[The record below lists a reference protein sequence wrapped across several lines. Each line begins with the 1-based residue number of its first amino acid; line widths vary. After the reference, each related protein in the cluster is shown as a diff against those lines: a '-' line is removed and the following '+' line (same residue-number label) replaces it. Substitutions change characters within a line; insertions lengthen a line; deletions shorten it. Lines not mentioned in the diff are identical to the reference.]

1 MVNYWIRG
9 PTYSE
14 AVSTQSQTSSQLSQK
29 KKKYSLATEKIK
41 LVDQDC
47 ADNIKWRNKGQ
58 YNSMVKALVAIIDL
72 KGIISKRKIF
82 DAHCQ
87 KYRGAIEYTK
97 TDLLILYGVIYFSLF
112 PLGYISFSKFKLKM
126 QIKKKTKLVSRDL
139 SSTPTKDIKKK
150 HSLLLSLSYDRLWC
164 DHSMWPSFIFGR
176 SNIIFIFYRAKRI
189 LKCILSMEISK

>member
-9 PTYSE
+9 
-14 AVSTQSQTSSQLSQK
+14 QLTVRLCLHKAKHPVNSAKK
-29 KKKYSLATEKIK
+29 KKKYSLAPGKIK

-58 YNSMVKALVAIIDL
+58 YNSMVKALAEITDL
-72 KGIISKRKIF
+72 KGIISKKKIF

-97 TDLLILYGVIYFSLF
+97 TDLLILCGVLYFSLF
-112 PLGYISFSKFKLKM
+112 PLDYISFSKFKLKM

-139 SSTPTKDIKKK
+139 SSIPTQDIKKE

-164 DHSMWPSFIFGR
+164 DHSMWPGR
-176 SNIIFIFYRAKRI
+176 SNIIFIFYRAKKNI
-189 LKCILSMEISK
+189 EMHTVYGEF

>member
-14 AVSTQSQTSSQLSQK
+14 AVSIQSQTSSQLSQK
-29 KKKYSLATEKIK
+29 KKKYSLATGKIK

-58 YNSMVKALVAIIDL
+58 YNSMVKALAEITDL

-97 TDLLILYGVIYFSLF
+97 TDSLILCGVIYFPLFFLLITFHFQNSSLRCK
-112 PLGYISFSKFKLKM
+112 SR
-126 QIKKKTKLVSRDL
+126 KKQSWYPEIWVPPQL
-139 SSTPTKDIKKK
+139 
-150 HSLLLSLSYDRLWC
+150 
-164 DHSMWPSFIFGR
+164 
-176 SNIIFIFYRAKRI
+176 RI
-189 LKCILSMEISK
+189 LKRSTLLC